1 MGNMPT
7 GRARMSDRNTDDL
20 SDHLARLFWIF
31 VRLHSTEAL
40 EQSAYFERYETDI
53 RTLQRD
59 LKQLRN
65 IGEHAGFRISTVKS
79 GRYLL
84 EKRSPRFD
92 WLHSASVANLA
103 TLQRLAEAFGGPVK
117 AEIEAAVGPG
127 APATAA
133 SFLHIRAA
141 RPLDESP
148 IQSVFDTLKSAATK
162 LAIVEF
168 GYTAANRHRSNRRVE
183 PYHVICRE
191 GRYYLVGYDLD
202 RRDWRQFALDTMRGP
217 FRRAGTFSA
226 RSVPSSFL
234 ADRVVGWIQGPDN
247 ETVTIEISERIA
259 AAVAARQWQSQQEI
273 AHFPDGSLQIT
284 LHVQDIEEAVRWAFS
299 FGSEATV
306 IAPDHAVRLAATML
320 GQMATGHRQR
330 LGDAGDELKSRRRA
344 GSLR

>member
-7 GRARMSDRNTDDL
+7 VRSRMSDRNTDDL

-31 VRLHSTEAL
+31 VRLHSTGAL
-40 EQSAYFERYETDI
+40 EKSAYFERHETDI

-148 IQSVFDTLKSAATK
+148 IQSVFDTLKSAATT

-183 PYHVICRE
+183 PYHVICRD

-202 RRDWRQFALDTMRGP
+202 RRDWRQFALDTMHGP

-226 RSVPSSFL
+226 RSVPALFL

-247 ETVTIEISERIA
+247 ETVTIRISKRIA

-273 AHFPDGSLQIT
+273 AHFPDGSLTIS
-284 LHVQDIEEAVRWAFS
+284 LHVQEIEEAVRWAFS

-306 IAPDHAVRLAATML
+306 IAPDHAVRLAAAML
-320 GQMATGHRQR
+320 RQMTTSYNVHVGRVE
-330 LGDAGDELKSRRRA
+330 DELKPRRRS
-344 GSLR
+344 GSVR

>member
-1 MGNMPT
+1 MRNIPT
-7 GRARMSDRNTDDL
+7 GRSRKSDRNFDDL

-31 VRLHSTEAL
+31 VRLHSTSAL
-40 EQSAYFERYETDI
+40 EQIAYFDRFETDI

-59 LKQLRN
+59 LKQLRD
-65 IGEHAGFRISTVKS
+65 IGEYAGFRISTVKS

-92 WLHSASVANLA
+92 WLHSASVANLE
-103 TLQRLAEAFGGPVK
+103 TLQRVAEAFGGPVK

-127 APATAA
+127 VPAAA
-133 SFLHIRAA
+133 VSFLQIRAA

-148 IQSVFDTLKSAATK
+148 IQSVFDTLKSAATT

-168 GYTAANRHRSNRRVE
+168 GYTAANQHRSNRRVE
-183 PYHVICRE
+183 PHHVICRD

-202 RRDWRQFALDTMRGP
+202 RRDWRQFALDTMHGP

-226 RSVPSSFL
+226 RSVPASFL
-234 ADRVVGWIQGPDN
+234 ADRVVGWLQGPDN

-259 AAVAARQWQSQQEI
+259 AAVAARQWQAQQTI
-273 AHFPDGSLQIT
+273 AHFPDGSLHIT
-284 LHVQDIEEAVRWAFS
+284 LHVQDIAEAVRWAFS

-306 IAPDHAVRLAATML
+306 IAPVHAVRLAAVML
-320 GQMATGHRQR
+320 GQMATSYHKR
-330 LGDAGDELKSRRRA
+330 LGAESDELKPRRKSGA
-344 GSLR
+344 LR